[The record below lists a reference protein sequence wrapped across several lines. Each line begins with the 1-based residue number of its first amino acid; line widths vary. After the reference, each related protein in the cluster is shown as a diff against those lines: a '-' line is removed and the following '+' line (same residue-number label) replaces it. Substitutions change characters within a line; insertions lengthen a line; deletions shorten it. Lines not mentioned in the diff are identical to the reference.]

1 MNTELLNIFLNKDIT
16 HYKSLELES
25 LFSKLLEDNKIS
37 ISRFSVWVYEIYE
50 NISSDVNSKTGILIW
65 NLTEEKFNNYFRK
78 IILNKKQMHKQKEY
92 RANKDKLCS
101 KIIELILNDK
111 STLHLWNIYLTDH
124 NITNLKDFLIH
135 FGLENNL
142 ITKKTKGK
150 KL

>member
-25 LFSKLLEDNKIS
+25 LFSKLLEDNKIP

-92 RANKDKLCS
+92 RDNKDKLCS
-101 KIIELILNDK
+101 KIFNCIFNDPK
-111 STLHLWNIYLTDH
+111 IKANWNIYLTDH
-124 NITNLKDFLIH
+124 NITYLKDFLIQ